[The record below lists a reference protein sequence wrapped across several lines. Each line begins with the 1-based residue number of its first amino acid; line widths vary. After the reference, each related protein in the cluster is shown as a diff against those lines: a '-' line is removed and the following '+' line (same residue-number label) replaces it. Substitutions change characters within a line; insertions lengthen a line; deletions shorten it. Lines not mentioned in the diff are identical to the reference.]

1 MNKAA
6 TTSSTKT
13 RSTKTRSR
21 TQPVAEPEP
30 VVEQVT
36 EPTTEVTVETE
47 TVTEQVVETE
57 TVVVTE
63 ESIKQRLDRIIKARQ
78 DHILELKREIQ
89 ELRKLQRDHE
99 HALKDASKRSKK
111 KKVQRDPTNPR
122 KPSGF
127 ASAVLVS
134 DELYDFL
141 GQFGVKRGDPIARTD
156 VTRHITSY
164 IKQHDLQNPEYRR
177 EILPDAALSKLFGP
191 AIELKDPND
200 PNSVKVYSYMRLQK
214 YLSSHFPKKQ
224 K

>member
-13 RSTKTRSR
+13 RSTKAKAKAVVETL
-21 TQPVAEPEP
+21 PVVEPVVVEPVVVEP
-30 VVEQVT
+30 VVE
-36 EPTTEVTVETE
+36 
-47 TVTEQVVETE
+47 TVTETVVETE
-57 TVVVTE
+57 EVMTE
-63 ESIKQRLDRIIKARQ
+63 ESIKQRLDRIIKAKQ
-78 DHILELKREIQ
+78 EYMLELKREIQ

-99 HALKDASKRSKK
+99 HALKDASKKSKK
-111 KKVQRDPTNPR
+111 KKVPRDTSNPR

-127 ASAVLVS
+127 ASAVVVS

-156 VTRHITSY
+156 VTRHITAY
-164 IKQHDLQNPEYRR
+164 IKQHDLQNPDYRR
-177 EILPDAALSKLFGP
+177 EILPDAALGKLFGP

-200 PNSVKVYSYMRLQK
+200 PNSAKVYSYMRLQK

>member
-13 RSTKTRSR
+13 RSTKTKTKSVSQ
-21 TQPVAEPEP
+21 TVQEPEP

-36 EPTTEVTVETE
+36 ESVVE
-47 TVTEQVVETE
+47 TVTEPVTE
-57 TVVVTE
+57 VVTE
-63 ESIKQRLDRIIKARQ
+63 TAVVSDESIKQRLDRIIKARQ

-111 KKVQRDPTNPR
+111 KKVPRDSTNPR

-127 ASAVLVS
+127 ASAVVVS

>member
-1 MNKAA
+1 MNKVQ

-13 RSTKTRSR
+13 RSTKTR
-21 TQPVAEPEP
+21 TKAVAQPVVETVVETVVEP
-30 VVEQVT
+30 VVETVVEPVVDMVT
-36 EPTTEVTVETE
+36 EAVTE
-47 TVTEQVVETE
+47 TVG
-57 TVVVTE
+57 TE
-63 ESIKQRLDRIIKARQ
+63 ESIKQRLDRIIKSRQ
-78 DHILELKREIQ
+78 DHIVELKREIQ

-111 KKVQRDPTNPR
+111 KKVQRDSSNPR

-127 ASAVLVS
+127 ASAVIVS

-156 VTRHITSY
+156 VTRHITFY
-164 IKQHDLQNPEYRR
+164 IKQHDLQNPAYRR
-177 EILPDAALSKLFGP
+177 EILPDATLSKLFGP

-200 PNSVKVYSYMRLQK
+200 PESAKVYSYMRLQK

-224 K
+224 V

>member
-13 RSTKTRSR
+13 RSTKAKAKAVVETL
-21 TQPVAEPEP
+21 PVVEPVVVEPVVVEP
-30 VVEQVT
+30 VVE
-36 EPTTEVTVETE
+36 
-47 TVTEQVVETE
+47 TVTETVVETE
-57 TVVVTE
+57 EVMTE
-63 ESIKQRLDRIIKARQ
+63 ESIKQRLDRIIKAKQ
-78 DHILELKREIQ
+78 EYMLELKREIQ

-99 HALKDASKRSKK
+99 HALKDASKKSKK
-111 KKVQRDPTNPR
+111 KKVPRDTSNPR

-127 ASAVLVS
+127 ASAVVVS

-156 VTRHITSY
+156 VTRHITAY
-164 IKQHDLQNPEYRR
+164 IKQHDLQNPDYRR
-177 EILPDAALSKLFGP
+177 EILPDAALGKLFGP

>member
-13 RSTKTRSR
+13 RSTKAKAKAVVETL
-21 TQPVAEPEP
+21 PVVEPVVVEP
-30 VVEQVT
+30 VVE
-36 EPTTEVTVETE
+36 
-47 TVTEQVVETE
+47 TVTETVVETE
-57 TVVVTE
+57 EVMTE
-63 ESIKQRLDRIIKARQ
+63 ESIKQRLDRIIKAKQ
-78 DHILELKREIQ
+78 EYMLELKREIQ

-99 HALKDASKRSKK
+99 HALKDASKKSKK
-111 KKVQRDPTNPR
+111 KKVPRDTSNPR

-127 ASAVLVS
+127 ASAVVVS

-156 VTRHITSY
+156 VTRHITAY
-164 IKQHDLQNPEYRR
+164 IKQHDLQNPDYRR
-177 EILPDAALSKLFGP
+177 EILPDAALGKLFGP

-200 PNSVKVYSYMRLQK
+200 PNSAKVYSYMRLQK